1 METRNMMY
9 TNKTTKYLPINS
21 QLKLVKSVDAEDGIL
36 HLVTCGTVVAW
47 IHSRDVSDV
56 KTEVIKNEVKKKRK

>member
-1 METRNMMY
+1 MY

-47 IHSRDVSDV
+47 IDSRDVSE
-56 KTEVIKNEVKKKRK
+56 KQTEVIKNEVKKKRK

>member
-1 METRNMMY
+1 MY
-9 TNKTTKYLPINS
+9 TNKHTKYLPINS
-21 QLKLVKSVDAEDGIL
+21 ELKLVKSVDAEDGIL

-47 IHSRDVSDV
+47 IHSRDVSDD

>member
-1 METRNMMY
+1 MY

-21 QLKLVKSVDAEDGIL
+21 QLKIVRSIDAEGGIL

-47 IHSRDVSDV
+47 IHSRDVSE
-56 KTEVIKNEVKKKRK
+56 KQTEVIKNEVKKKR

>member
-1 METRNMMY
+1 MY

-47 IHSRDVSDV
+47 VHSRDVSDV
-56 KTEVIKNEVKKKRK
+56 KTHVPKVIEKKKRKK

>member
-1 METRNMMY
+1 MY

-21 QLKLVKSVDAEDGIL
+21 QLKIVRSIDAEGGLL

-47 IHSRDVSDV
+47 IHSRDVSE
-56 KTEVIKNEVKKKRK
+56 KQTEVIKNEVKKKRK

>member
-1 METRNMMY
+1 MY

-21 QLKLVKSVDAEDGIL
+21 QLKLVKSVDSEGGLL

-47 IHSRDVSDV
+47 IHSRDVSDD

>member
-1 METRNMMY
+1 MY

-21 QLKLVKSVDAEDGIL
+21 ELKLLKSVEAEGGQL
-36 HLVTCGTVVAW
+36 HLVSCGKMIAW
-47 IHSRDVSDV
+47 VHSRDVSDV

>member
-1 METRNMMY
+1 MY
-9 TNKTTKYLPINS
+9 TNRNTKYLPINS

-47 IHSRDVSDV
+47 IHSRDVSE
-56 KTEVIKNEVKKKRK
+56 KQTEVIKNEVKKKR